1 MSSVDPNRFGRR
13 QGWAP
18 PVKTRNRKTNMRKT
32 IKVVAAIIRKE
43 NSVFATQRGYGEYKD
58 WWEFPGGKIE
68 SGETPEAALKREIKE
83 ELDSDIVVEQYLTT
97 VEHDYPEFHLSM
109 DCYWCR
115 LESGK
120 PTLLEHEAAIWLP
133 VDNLQQVNWLPADVL
148 VVEAIEKSLL
158 KQRDNE
164 DDLV

>member
-13 QGWAP
+13 QSWAP

-68 SGETPEAALKREIKE
+68 SGETPEAALK
-83 ELDSDIVVEQYLTT
+83 
-97 VEHDYPEFHLSM
+97 HDYPEFHLSM

-133 VDNLQQVNWLPADVL
+133 VDNLRQVNWLPADVL
-148 VVEAIEKSLL
+148 VVEAIEKSLVKKL
-158 KQRDNE
+158 DGE
-164 DDLV
+164 GEY

>member
-13 QGWAP
+13 QSWAP

-68 SGETPEAALKREIKE
+68 SGETPEAALIREIKE
-83 ELDSDIVVEQYLTT
+83 ELDSDIVVEQ
-97 VEHDYPEFHLSM
+97 
-109 DCYWCR
+109 
-115 LESGK
+115 
-120 PTLLEHEAAIWLP
+120 
-133 VDNLQQVNWLPADVL
+133 
-148 VVEAIEKSLL
+148 
-158 KQRDNE
+158 
-164 DDLV
+164 